1 MGQGMCAGIRDA
13 ANLAWKLAH
22 CIRHG
27 HDDAMLDSYQSERHP
42 HVRAFID
49 GAVDLGRLVNASD
62 SEAALKSAF
71 RQPDGTYKMLTISP
85 RLGPG
90 LWQAGCAAAGNISR
104 QLRGRSGRLSDD
116 LVGYGPAVLADSS
129 VLARWDGRALAEN
142 KGIHV
147 WNPGDLDGTAE
158 YLAELGAP
166 AVAIRPDRY
175 VYGTANDSATLDTL
189 VDDLPPNPVRI

>member
-1 MGQGMCAGIRDA
+1 
-13 ANLAWKLAH
+13 
-22 CIRHG
+22 
-27 HDDAMLDSYQSERHP
+27 
-42 HVRAFID
+42 
-49 GAVDLGRLVNASD
+49 
-62 SEAALKSAF
+62 
-71 RQPDGTYKMLTISP
+71 MLTISP

-129 VLARWDGRALAEN
+129 VLARWDGRALAEK

-147 WNPGDLDGTAE
+147 WDSGDLDGSAE

-166 AVAIRPDRY
+166 AVAIRPGKY
-175 VYGTANDSATLDTL
+175 SVYRCGSSGHNRNGVLRNEVWEDSGE
-189 VDDLPPNPVRI
+189 VRMGARRHAGAR